1 MNAEV
6 LVKFT
11 GDTKDLDSKTKT
23 AQSTLKGFASG
34 VGTAFKAAGVAIA
47 TATIAVGNL
56 VKKSVE
62 AYAEFEQ
69 LEGGLEAMFGK
80 GSQEMQ
86 NIMQKSEEAW
96 KNLTMSQNEYLNAFE
111 RSYPLVNA
119 GLSENADSIEY
130 TNKVLQLT
138 SDLFNTYGGS
148 VEYYQNAI
156 NWALKGSFVYLDN
169 LNLGIKGTQEGFIE
183 AANASGVLGRT
194 IQSVSELTNDEII
207 DVIMHYADS
216 YGVLGRTAEEA
227 GGTILGSLNMVKASW
242 QNFVLGMSKSGDDLN
257 KLIDN
262 LVKSIVSFAGNIVPV
277 IVRALQGIA
286 KALPGIA
293 NQLAEMLPTII
304 NDILPSVLEAIIQ
317 LAQAI
322 VQAIPNLINTLLP
335 PLIDGVL
342 QILQGLIQALPG
354 MFPTLAQGIIALV
367 RGIVQILPQLVD
379 MLFKLAIEIVMALAE
394 ALPELLPQIV
404 DAIMKIIPVIIEN
417 LPLFIKAGIELLLG
431 LLKGLIMAIPQIIKN
446 IPAIVQAILDTFK
459 SLFSKIF
466 DVGKDL
472 VKGLWNGIKNV
483 SQWIIDKI
491 KGFGKSVM
499 NAIKGIFGVHS
510 PSTEFEWVGKMN
522 VLGLEK
528 GMEELQPQL
537 QRTIDGMF
545 NLQPNVSG
553 SMSNTFSPQMNVVV
567 QNNMELDP
575 LGQVVNQIK
584 TFSGGAKNDYNWG
597 ATL

>member
-34 VGTAFKAAGVAIA
+34 VGTAFKVAGAAIA

-69 LEGGLEAMFGK
+69 LEGGLESLFGK
-80 GSQEMQ
+80 GSQEM
-86 NIMQKSEEAW
+86 NSILETSEKAW
-96 KNLTMSQNEYLNAFE
+96 ETLTMSQNQYLNAFE
-111 RSYPLVNA
+111 GSYSLVKN
-119 GLSENADSIEY
+119 GLADESKAIEY
-130 TNKVLQLT
+130 TNKVLQLS
-138 SDLFNTYGGS
+138 SDLFNTYGKS
-148 VEYYQNAI
+148 TEYYQSAI
-156 NWALKGSFVYLDN
+156 EWALKGSFMYLDN
-169 LNLGIKGTQEGFIE
+169 LKLGIKGTEEGFVE
-183 AANASGVLGRT
+183 AANKAGILGRE
-194 IQSVSELTNDEII
+194 IKSVKELTNEEIV
-207 DVIMHYADS
+207 DVIQHYAES
-216 YGVLGRTAEEA
+216 AGAWGRTQAEA
-227 GGTILGSLNMVKASW
+227 SSTILGSLNMVKATW

-262 LVKSIVSFAGNIVPV
+262 LVKSIVSFASNIVPV

-286 KALPGIA
+286 KALPQIA
-293 NQLAEMLPTII
+293 NQLAGILPTLI
-304 NDILPSVLEAIIQ
+304 NDILPNVLEAIIQ

-367 RGIVQILPQLVD
+367 RGIVQILPQLID
-379 MLFKLAIEIVMALAE
+379 MLFKLIIEIVMALAE

-404 DAIMKIIPVIIEN
+404 DAIMQIIPVIIEN
-417 LPLFIKAGIELLLG
+417 LPLFIEAGIKLLLG

-459 SLFSKIF
+459 NLFSKIF
-466 DVGKDL
+466 DIGKDL

>member
-1 MNAEV
+1 MNSEV

-23 AQSTLKGFASG
+23 AKSTLKGFASG
-34 VGTAFKAAGVAIA
+34 VGTAFKTAGVAIA

-148 VEYYQNAI
+148 IEYYQNAI

-169 LNLGIKGTQEGFIE
+169 LNLGIKGTQEGFVE

-207 DVIMHYADS
+207 DVIMSYADS
-216 YGVLGRTAEEA
+216 YGVLGRTADEA
-227 GGTILGSLNMVKASW
+227 GGTILGSLNKVKATW
-242 QNFVLGMSKSGDDLN
+242 QNFVLGMSKSGEDLN

-262 LVKSIVSFAGNIVPV
+262 LVKSITDFVGNIVPV

-317 LAQAI
+317 LAQAL
-322 VQAIPNLINTLLP
+322 VQAIPNLINVLLP

-404 DAIMKIIPVIIEN
+404 DAIMKIIPVN

-459 SLFSKIF
+459 NLFSKIF
-466 DVGKDL
+466 DIGKDL

-553 SMSNTFSPQMNVVV
+553 NMNNTFSPQMNVVV

-575 LGQVVNQIK
+575 LGQVVNKIK